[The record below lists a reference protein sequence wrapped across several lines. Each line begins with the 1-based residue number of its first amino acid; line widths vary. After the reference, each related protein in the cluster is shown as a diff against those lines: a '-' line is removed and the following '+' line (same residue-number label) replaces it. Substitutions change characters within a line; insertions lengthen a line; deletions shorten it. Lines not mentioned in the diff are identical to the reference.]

1 MAIRRINIPTR
12 PFTHQ
17 ERALQA
23 RVRDQHAKLQYILS
37 HLTMNVDA
45 SRHTDAVST
54 SSLEHFVTA
63 FYPFPQALEP
73 EAIRRV
79 LEDTDILKRVEPI
92 YERAKMIRK
101 QRVIFQRTKDE
112 IYQTRI
118 RAAAVDP
125 DQPNTLGWRA
135 WYWAP
140 DQKMLRSIV
149 QTNFYWES
157 AELRVNN
164 WDTSDVVRGTSGIHA
179 CLMPINWE
187 IADPRRTDMPFTD
200 HSSYY
205 NIVVGV
211 VERFGRY
218 VLGTTGWRAE
228 WVIIRK
234 LLAPTQEL
242 GLQIEIA
249 YPDVHVK
256 YFDTVKYGVYL

>member
-1 MAIRRINIPTR
+1 MAIRKLP
-12 PFTHQ
+12 THQ
-17 ERALQA
+17 ERVVQA
-23 RVRDQHAKLQYILS
+23 RVRDQHSKLQYILS
-37 HLTMNVDA
+37 RLQMSDA

-63 FYPFPQALEP
+63 LYPFPQALEP

-79 LEDTDILKRVEPI
+79 LEDADILKRVEPI
-92 YERAKMIRK
+92 YERAKMIH
-101 QRVIFQRTKDE
+101 QQLVIFQRIKDE

-118 RAAAVDP
+118 RAATVDL

-135 WYWAP
+135 WIWDP

-179 CLMPINWE
+179 CLMPLNWE
-187 IADPRRTDMPFTD
+187 IADPRRTDMPFTGC
-200 HSSYY
+200 SY
-205 NIVVGV
+205 NNVIVGV
-211 VERFGRY
+211 VERFGKF

-242 GLQIEIA
+242 GLLMEMA